1 MPTHE
6 LLETVELSDGRSLSF
21 ASFGDPA
28 GRPVFYFHGFPGS
41 RFEPQSNHEAYLK
54 AGIRLLAL
62 DRPGIGYSTRK
73 NKRQLLDWPEDVV
86 EVAKILNLEKF
97 SVLGVSGGGPYALAC
112 ARAIPGYLDKVT
124 VACGLGPMD
133 APNATSGMM
142 LSNRI
147 LFSYGRFFPPL
158 LRLSVSLMV
167 RQLSSKPVKG
177 FEKFVEGLPEPDR
190 LVLSGTNAQELVLA
204 SAVEGVRQGS
214 KPLLEEIS
222 IYSKFWGFELSDL
235 NVPISL
241 FQGEADIDVPA
252 SMARY
257 QAELIPN
264 CELNLYP
271 TDGHFSLL
279 VNRIDEII
287 ASL

>member
-1 MPTHE
+1 MPEPE
-6 LLETVELSDGRSLSF
+6 LLETVNLSDGRSMSF

-41 RFEPQSNHEAYLK
+41 RFEPQSNHEEYLK

-62 DRPGIGYSTRK
+62 DRPGMGQSSRK
-73 NKRQLLDWPEDVV
+73 SKRKLLDWPDDVV
-86 EVAKILNLEKF
+86 EVAKILNLKKF

-147 LFSYGRFFPPL
+147 LFSYGRFFPPF
-158 LRLSVSLMV
+158 LRISVSLMV

-177 FEKFVEGLPEPDR
+177 FEKFIEGLPEPDR

-271 TDGHFSLL
+271 ADGHFSLL
-279 VNRIDEII
+279 VNHIDEII

>member
-73 NKRQLLDWPEDVV
+73 NKRQLLDWPDDVV

-177 FEKFVEGLPEPDR
+177 FEKFVKGLPEPDR
-190 LVLSGTNAQELVLA
+190 LVLSGANAQELVLA

-235 NVPISL
+235 NVPVSL

>member
-1 MPTHE
+1 MPEPE
-6 LLETVELSDGRSLSF
+6 LLETVKLSDGRSLSY

-28 GRPVFYFHGFPGS
+28 GKPVFYFHGFPGS

-62 DRPGIGYSTRK
+62 DRPGMGESTRK
-73 NKRQLLDWPEDVV
+73 SKRKLLDWPDDVV

-142 LSNRI
+142 LSNRV
-147 LFSYGRFFPPL
+147 LFRYGRFFPAL
-158 LRLSVSLMV
+158 LRLSVFLMV

-190 LVLSGTNAQELVLA
+190 LVLSEPEAQEFVLA
-204 SAVEGVRQGS
+204 SAVEGVCQGGG
-214 KPLLEEIS
+214 PLLEEIR
-222 IYSKFWGFELSDL
+222 IYSKLWGFKLDDL
-235 NVPISL
+235 NVPTSL
-241 FQGEADIDVPA
+241 FQGEVDIDVPA

-257 QAELIPN
+257 QAELIPD

-279 VNRIDEII
+279 VNHIDEII

>member
-73 NKRQLLDWPEDVV
+73 NKRQLLDWPDDVV

-177 FEKFVEGLPEPDR
+177 FEKFVKGLPEPDR
-190 LVLSGTNAQELVLA
+190 LVLSGANAQELVLA

-235 NVPISL
+235 NVPVSL

-279 VNRIDEII
+279 VNRIDEIT

>member
-1 MPTHE
+1 MPEPE
-6 LLETVELSDGRSLSF
+6 LLETVKLSDGRSLSY

-28 GRPVFYFHGFPGS
+28 GKPVFYFHGFPGS

-62 DRPGIGYSTRK
+62 DRPGMGESTRK
-73 NKRQLLDWPEDVV
+73 SKRKLLDWPDDVV

-147 LFSYGRFFPPL
+147 LFRYGRFFPPL
-158 LRLSVSLMV
+158 LRLSVFLMV

-190 LVLSGTNAQELVLA
+190 LVLSEPEAQEFVLA
-204 SAVEGVRQGS
+204 SAVEGVCQGS
-214 KPLLEEIS
+214 GPLLEEIR
-222 IYSKFWGFELSDL
+222 IYSKSWGFKLDDL

-241 FQGEADIDVPA
+241 FQGEVDIDVPA

-257 QAELIPN
+257 QAELIPD

-279 VNRIDEII
+279 VNHIDEII

>member
-73 NKRQLLDWPEDVV
+73 NKRQLLDWPDDVV

-190 LVLSGTNAQELVLA
+190 LVLSGANAQELVLA

-235 NVPISL
+235 NVPVSL

-279 VNRIDEII
+279 VNRIDEIT

>member
-1 MPTHE
+1 MPE
-6 LLETVELSDGRSLSF
+6 PQLLETVNLSDGRSMSF

-28 GRPVFYFHGFPGS
+28 GKPVFYFHGFPGS
-41 RFEPQSNHEAYLK
+41 RFEPQSNHEEYLK

-62 DRPGIGYSTRK
+62 DRPGVGQSSRK
-73 NKRQLLDWPEDVV
+73 SKRKLLDWPNDVV
-86 EVAKILNLEKF
+86 EVAKILNLKKF

-142 LSNRI
+142 ISNRI
-147 LFSYGRFFPPL
+147 LFSYGRFFPPF

-204 SAVEGVRQGS
+204 SAIEGVRQGS
-214 KPLLEEIS
+214 GPLLEEIR

-235 NVPISL
+235 NIPVSL
-241 FQGEADIDVPA
+241 FQGEVDIDVPA

-257 QAELIPN
+257 QAELIPD

-279 VNRIDEII
+279 VNHIDEII
-287 ASL
+287 TSL

>member
-177 FEKFVEGLPEPDR
+177 FEKFIEGLPEPDR

-271 TDGHFSLL
+271 ADGHFSLL
-279 VNRIDEII
+279 VNHIDEII
-287 ASL
+287 TSL

>member
-1 MPTHE
+1 
-6 LLETVELSDGRSLSF
+6 
-21 ASFGDPA
+21 
-28 GRPVFYFHGFPGS
+28 
-41 RFEPQSNHEAYLK
+41 
-54 AGIRLLAL
+54 
-62 DRPGIGYSTRK
+62 
-73 NKRQLLDWPEDVV
+73 LDWPDDVV

-133 APNATSGMM
+133 APSATSGMM

-158 LRLSVSLMV
+158 LRLSIFLMV

-190 LVLSGTNAQELVLA
+190 LVLSGANAQELVLA
-204 SAVEGVRQGS
+204 SAVEGVHQGS
-214 KPLLEEIS
+214 RPLLEEIG

-235 NVPISL
+235 NVPVSL
-241 FQGEADIDVPA
+241 FQGEVDIDVPA

>member
-54 AGIRLLAL
+54 GGIRLLAL

-190 LVLSGTNAQELVLA
+190 LVLSGANAQELVLA

-235 NVPISL
+235 NVPVSL

-279 VNRIDEII
+279 VNRIDEIT

>member
-1 MPTHE
+1 MPE
-6 LLETVELSDGRSLSF
+6 PQLLETVNLSDGRSMSF

-41 RFEPQSNHEAYLK
+41 RFEPQSNHEEYLK

-62 DRPGIGYSTRK
+62 DRPGMGQSSRK
-73 NKRQLLDWPEDVV
+73 SKRKLLDWPNDVV
-86 EVAKILNLEKF
+86 EVAKILNLKKF

-142 LSNRI
+142 ISNRI
-147 LFSYGRFFPPL
+147 LFSYGRFFPPF

-204 SAVEGVRQGS
+204 SAIEGVRQGS
-214 KPLLEEIS
+214 GPLLEEIR

-235 NVPISL
+235 NIPVSL
-241 FQGEADIDVPA
+241 FQGEVDIDVPA

-257 QAELIPN
+257 QAELIPD

>member
-1 MPTHE
+1 MPE
-6 LLETVELSDGRSLSF
+6 PQLLETVNLSDGRSMSF

-28 GRPVFYFHGFPGS
+28 GKPVFYFHGFPGS
-41 RFEPQSNHEAYLK
+41 RFEPQSNHEEYLK

-62 DRPGIGYSTRK
+62 DRPGVGQSSRK
-73 NKRQLLDWPEDVV
+73 SKRKLLDWPNDVV
-86 EVAKILNLEKF
+86 EVAKILNLKKF

-147 LFSYGRFFPPL
+147 LFSYGRFFPPF

-204 SAVEGVRQGS
+204 SAIEGVRQGS
-214 KPLLEEIS
+214 GPLLEEIR

-235 NVPISL
+235 NIPVSL
-241 FQGEADIDVPA
+241 FQGEVDIDVPA

-257 QAELIPN
+257 QAELIPD

>member
-1 MPTHE
+1 MPEPE
-6 LLETVELSDGRSLSF
+6 LLETVNLSDGRSMSF

-41 RFEPQSNHEAYLK
+41 RFEPQSNHEEYLK

-62 DRPGIGYSTRK
+62 DRPGMGQSSRK
-73 NKRQLLDWPEDVV
+73 SKRKLLDWPDDVV
-86 EVAKILNLEKF
+86 EVAKILNLKKF

-147 LFSYGRFFPPL
+147 LFSYGQFFPPL

-177 FEKFVEGLPEPDR
+177 FEKFIEGLPEPDR

-204 SAVEGVRQGS
+204 SAIEGVRQGS
-214 KPLLEEIS
+214 KSLLEEIR

-235 NVPISL
+235 NVPVSL

-271 TDGHFSLL
+271 ADGHFSLL
-279 VNRIDEII
+279 VNHIDEII
-287 ASL
+287 TSL